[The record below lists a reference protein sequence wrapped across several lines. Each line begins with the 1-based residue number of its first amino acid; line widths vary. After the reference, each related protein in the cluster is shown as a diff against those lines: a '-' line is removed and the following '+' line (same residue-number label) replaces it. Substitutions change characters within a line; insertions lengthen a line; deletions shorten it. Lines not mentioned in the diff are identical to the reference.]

1 MNVCP
6 ILLEGWSDRPV
17 VKMLLERHFG
27 LTEEVHFSLHHHRGK
42 GQLPDD
48 LLGPPLRGREGLLDQ
63 LPSKLRGMSH
73 RALVV
78 VLMDLDDQ
86 DLKQQ
91 KNQLKRML
99 QKLPKRP
106 QHVLFGFA
114 IEETESWFI
123 ADHEAVL
130 KAYPKA
136 KVPLLQ
142 TIEPDALVGAAE
154 KLAKALGSK
163 TCTGADKTAWAESIA
178 PHLDFNRPRSPSL
191 RQWIADL
198 SQSFSSMGWPELMA
212 VPAAGQEFPK
222 VP

>member
-1 MNVCP
+1 MNGCP

-17 VKMLLERHFG
+17 VKALLERHFG
-27 LTEEVHFSLHHHRGK
+27 LSEDKHFSLHHHRGK
-42 GQLPDD
+42 GQLPVD
-48 LLGPPLRGREGLLDQ
+48 LLGRPAKGREGLLDQ

-86 DLKQQ
+86 DLQQQ
-91 KNQLKRML
+91 KNQLESML

-106 QHVLFGFA
+106 QYVFFGFA

-136 KVPLLQ
+136 KTLLLQ
-142 TIEPDALVGAAE
+142 AIEPDAIVGAAE

-178 PHLDFNRPRSPSL
+178 PHLDFNHPRSPSL

-198 SQSFSSMGWPELMA
+198 GQAFSSVGLPEVMA
-212 VPAAGQEFPK
+212 VPGVGQEFPK
-222 VP
+222 TS

>member
-1 MNVCP
+1 MNGCS

-17 VKMLLERHFG
+17 VKALLERRFG
-27 LTEEVHFSLHHHRGK
+27 LSEEMHFSLHPHRGK
-42 GQLPDD
+42 GKLPVD
-48 LLGPPLRGREGLLDQ
+48 LLGRPASGRQGLLDQ

-86 DLKQQ
+86 DLEQQ
-91 KNQLKRML
+91 KNQLEHML

-106 QHVLFGFA
+106 QYVLFGFA

-123 ADHEAVL
+123 ADRQAVL
-130 KAYPKA
+130 KAYPRA
-136 KVPLLQ
+136 KTLLLE
-142 TIEPDALVGAAE
+142 TIEPDAIVGAAE

-178 PHLDFNRPRSPSL
+178 PHLDFNHPRSPSL

-198 SQSFSSMGWPELMA
+198 SQAFSLLGWPDASA
-212 VPAAGQEFPK
+212 VPVAGSEFPRAL
-222 VP
+222 